1 LEHKP
6 LIELKNV
13 SVQLRQRTVLDNIN
27 LTLRSNEIV
36 TLIGPNGA
44 GKSTLMKVI
53 LGLITPSSGERI
65 KHGKYSVGYVP
76 QKLSIDPTLPLNV
89 DRFLSLAGPF
99 DPSQRLEALRQVNAH
114 HLTRSPM
121 LALSGGEFQRVLLA
135 RALLR
140 KPKLLA
146 LDEPSQG
153 MDITGQGEL
162 FNLIKEIRSE
172 LNCCVLMVSH
182 DLHLVMSGTDKVI
195 CLNQHI
201 CCSGLPDTVSTHP
214 EYLQLFGKSE
224 ADNLALYT
232 HHHDHTHPWTQPA
245 SSNGSSDTS
254 NPPPKEAHDV

>member
-1 LEHKP
+1 MEHSP
-6 LIELKNV
+6 LIELRDV
-13 SVQLRQRTVLDNIN
+13 SVKVRQRTLLHNID
-27 LTLRSNEIV
+27 LTLHSNEIV

-44 GKSTLMKVI
+44 GKSTLMKVV
-53 LGLITPSSGERI
+53 LGLIKPNTGQCIQHS
-65 KHGKYSVGYVP
+65 HYSVGYVP

-99 DPSQRLEALRQVNAH
+99 SQPDRHEALQQVNAA
-114 HLTRSPM
+114 HLAKSAM
-121 LALSGGEFQRVLLA
+121 LSLSGGEFQRVLLA

-140 KPKLLA
+140 KPRLLA

-162 FNLIKEIRSE
+162 FHLIKEIKAE

-182 DLHLVMSGTDKVI
+182 DLHLVMSGTDQVI

-201 CCSGLPDTVSTHP
+201 CCSGLPDAVSNHP

-224 ADNLALYT
+224 SESLAPYT
-232 HHHDHTHPWTQPA
+232 HHHDHTHPWTQSA
-245 SSNGSSDTS
+245 SVKPNSPTCTSEDSSD
-254 NPPPKEAHDV
+254 V

>member
-1 LEHKP
+1 MEQTP

-13 SVQLRQRTVLDNIN
+13 SVDIHKRRLLQSID
-27 LTLRSNEIV
+27 LTLCSNEIV

-53 LGLITPSSGERI
+53 LGLIKPSSGERI
-65 KHGKYSVGYVP
+65 KHREYSVGYVP

-89 DRFLSLAGPF
+89 DRFLRLAGPF
-99 DPSQRLEALRQVNAH
+99 SKSDRSEALQQVNAA
-114 HLTRSPM
+114 HLSRNSM
-121 LALSGGEFQRVLLA
+121 LSLSGGEFQRVLLA

-140 KPKLLA
+140 KPRLLA

-162 FNLIKEIRSE
+162 FRLIKEIREE
-172 LNCCVLMVSH
+172 LGCCVLMVSH

-201 CCSGLPDTVSTHP
+201 CCSGLPDTVSNHP
-214 EYLQLFGKSE
+214 EYIQLFGKTE
-224 ADNLALYT
+224 VENLALYT
-232 HHHDHTHPWTQPA
+232 HNHDHTHPWTHANPA
-245 SSNGSSDTS
+245 TSSSANHS
-254 NPPPKEAHDV
+254 KESEDV